1 MSYSTISRIRDLI
14 IVLFHKFYRGLSI
27 KVLHSGNSFQ
37 KYIENKN
44 VSSL

>member
-1 MSYSTISRIRDLI
+1 MSYSTISKIRDL
-14 IVLFHKFYRGLSI
+14 IVLFHKFYRGLSKSI
-27 KVLHSGNSFQ
+27 ALSIFQ

>member
-1 MSYSTISRIRDLI
+1 MSYSTISRIRDL